1 MTDFKVVDVPGML
14 AVKSTISDDKGN
26 WLPDPDWNREAAE
39 SQFVLAELL
48 AENLLLKTSAPKV
61 DRSPDLVILWSD
73 LNETGREFI
82 QAEYDKWMRSI
93 DRTGT
98 SEQEKR
104 SKLLKRWERFRA
116 SRTHA

>member
-1 MTDFKVVDVPGML
+1 VTDFKVVNVPGML
-14 AVKSTISDDKGN
+14 TVKATISDGKGN

-48 AENLLLKTSAPKV
+48 AENSLLQASAPSIE
-61 DRSPDLVILWSD
+61 RRPDLVIHWSD
-73 LNETGREFI
+73 LNEMGQEFI
-82 QAEYDKWMRSI
+82 RSDSDKWMRSI
-93 DRTGT
+93 DRTGM

-104 SKLLKRWERFRA
+104 AKLLKRWEKFRA